1 MTQVQSFKV
10 GDKVTLRKDLT
21 RELAETLDEFR
32 AGWVPA
38 MVDAIG
44 KEGTILKG
52 NEEGNYRISFPDVP
66 TYWYSPYWLQP
77 PTPGIYVAVSKL
89 RKIYDVA
96 CSQWKRKISK
106 LVPDAFAENIFISEE
121 QIREMEEAANREQLP
136 VIKEVFQEY
145 YKTQDECQYQHFS
158 ESFEV
163 GHGSGTNGNPFII
176 HVGLAT
182 APGMQRREIGFLK
195 DRNIPI
201 LCNKETGE
209 EVALIPG
216 VHYLKFKLAK

>member
-21 RELAETLDEFR
+21 PQLAEKLDEYG
-32 AGWVPA
+32 AGWESSMLNA
-38 MVDAIG
+38 LG
-44 KEGTILKG
+44 KEGTILQG
-52 NEEGNYRISFPDVP
+52 NGEGNYRISFPDVL

-77 PTPGIYVAVSKL
+77 PAPGIYVAVSEL
-89 RKIYDVA
+89 RKIYNVA

-106 LVPDAFAENIFISEE
+106 LVPDAFAETVYISEK
-121 QIREMEEAANREQLP
+121 QIREMEEAANGKQLP

-145 YKTQDECQYQHFS
+145 YNTRDEHQYQHFP

-163 GHGSGTNGNPFII
+163 GHGTGTNGNPFII
-176 HVGLAT
+176 YVGLAT